1 MVAPRICLIPKMSGV
16 GGMVSFQHKLA
27 QGLAD
32 RGIEVCYRLADEP
45 YQAVL
50 VIGGIRD
57 LLGLNRARRKGIKII
72 QRLDGMNWLHRIHK
86 TGIRHFIRA
95 EYGNLILGL
104 IRSRLANGIIYQ
116 SQFSRDW
123 WERVRG
129 ETRVPWVVI
138 YNGVDL
144 RMYSPEGGN
153 QPPLG
158 LFRILI
164 VEGNLGGGYEMG
176 LGTAIR
182 LVEQLNDMK
191 EGSKDIVELMVAG
204 RVPENLKREWQYKT
218 HVNIHYTGQV
228 PFDQVPN
235 LDRSAH
241 VLFSA
246 DINAACP
253 NSTIEALACG
263 LPVLAF
269 DTGGLPELVQ
279 GEAGRIVP
287 YGGDPWTLDPPDVF
301 SLAKAAQE
309 IFENQDRFQEGAR
322 KRAVERFGLDK
333 MVEEYLKVL
342 LG

>member
-1 MVAPRICLIPKMSGV
+1 MMAPRICLVPKMSGV
-16 GGMVSFQHKLA
+16 GGMVSFQYKLA

-32 RGIEVCYRLADEP
+32 RGIDICYHLADEP

-50 VIGGIRD
+50 VIGGIWD
-57 LLGLNRARRKGIKII
+57 LLSLRRIRRKGVRII
-72 QRLDGMNWLHRIHK
+72 QRLDGMNWLHRILK

-95 EYGNLILGL
+95 EYGNLILEL
-104 IRSRLANGIIYQ
+104 IRSRLAHGIIYQ

-129 ETRVPWVVI
+129 ETHVPWTVI

-144 RMYSPEGGN
+144 RMYAPEGAS

-158 LFRILI
+158 RYRILM

-176 LGTAIR
+176 LETAIR

-191 EGSKDIVELMVAG
+191 EGFKNNVELMVAG
-204 RVPENLKREWQYKT
+204 RVSENLKREWQNKA
-218 HVNIHYTGQV
+218 HVNIQFTGQV
-228 PFDQVPN
+228 PLNQVPN

-241 VLFSA
+241 ILYSA

-253 NSTIEALACG
+253 NSTIEAMACG

-269 DTGGLPELVQ
+269 DTGALSELVQ

-301 SLAKAAQE
+301 SLTKAAQE
-309 IFENQDRFQEGAR
+309 ILENQDRFREGAR